1 MGYMPPP
8 RRRPVAMRQTLPLA
22 LAALLLL
29 AGAVAAPAAAQ
40 PADQVDECRN
50 AELGPGEDGPPGFV
64 GSLVPDFLSDLFAS
78 LPVPN
83 FVKALFGAPTC

>member
-1 MGYMPPP
+1 
-8 RRRPVAMRQTLPLA
+8 MRSTLPIA
-22 LAALLLL
+22 VVALLLL

-40 PADQVDECRN
+40 PTEQVDECQN
-50 AELGPGEDGPPGFV
+50 ADRGPGDDGPPGFV
-64 GSLVPDFLSDLFAS
+64 GGLVPDVLSDLFAS